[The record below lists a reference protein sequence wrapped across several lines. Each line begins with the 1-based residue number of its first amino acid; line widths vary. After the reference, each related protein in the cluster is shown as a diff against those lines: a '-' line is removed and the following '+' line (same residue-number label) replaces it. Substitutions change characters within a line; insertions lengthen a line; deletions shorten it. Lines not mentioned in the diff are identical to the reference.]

1 MGQIMTNM
9 NIGIVSYGLH
19 FPKDFETAEDVA
31 AKAGLTLP
39 EVMALGIKRKCLPSQ
54 KDQPVSMAVKA
65 AEDAFQRAGG
75 VQPAD
80 VDVVIWTGEE
90 YKDYIAQT
98 ASIRLQEETGCV
110 NAWAFDLV
118 GQGVTSIQGLRVARD
133 LMTGDEDV
141 NTVLLAGGTR
151 NVDLVDYSNPDTHF
165 LLAAA
170 ASGGAMLLRR
180 GLGRN
185 GLLATAFTVD
195 EDMADEVF
203 VPGGGTEIPFSHGNL
218 DSDVM
223 FYQTSRPAVVRDY
236 LDKRWTR
243 ALSEVAQQV
252 LCGLSPDYVALRHLT
267 PAERIAVLNHLAADP
282 GQSAALDN
290 WGCHGTNDVILSL
303 DLGLKSGAIRDGSH
317 VVLVSGGIGFTYAAA
332 LIRWGAA

>member
-1 MGQIMTNM
+1 MINM
-9 NIGIVSYGLH
+9 KIGIVSYGLY
-19 FPKDFETAEDVA
+19 FPKEFETGEDVA

-54 KDQPVSMAVKA
+54 DDQPVSMTVKA

-98 ASIRLQEETGCV
+98 ASIRLQEETGCA

-133 LMTGDEDV
+133 LMIGDEDV

-151 NVDLVDYSNPDTHF
+151 NVDLVDYGNPDTHF
-165 LLAAA
+165 LLASS
-170 ASGGAMLLRR
+170 ASGGAILLRR
-180 GLGRN
+180 GIDRN
-185 GLLATAFTVD
+185 RLLATAFTVD

-203 VPGGGTEIPFSHGNL
+203 VPGGGTEIPFSHANL
-218 DSDVM
+218 DSNVM
-223 FYQTSRPAVVRDY
+223 SYRTPRPAVVCNY
-236 LDKRWTR
+236 FDKRWTR
-243 ALSEVAQQV
+243 ALSGVAQQV
-252 LCGLSPDYVALRHLT
+252 LSGLAPDYVALRHLT
-267 PAERIAVLNHLAADP
+267 PADRIVVLDQLAVDP
-282 GQSAALDN
+282 GQSATLDN
-290 WGCHGTNDVILSL
+290 WGCHGTNDVVLSL
-303 DLGLKSGAIRDGSH
+303 DMGLKSGAIRDGSH
-317 VVLVSGGIGFTYAAA
+317 VVAVSGGIGFTYAAA
-332 LIRWGAA
+332 LLRWGAA